1 MEIQNMRKYPLVVA
15 AIFASF
21 LAQSAFAA
29 MDNDAMPSKH
39 CAKVAV
45 ACKSGG
51 YTVGVG
57 DKSFWF
63 GCMKPLLWGKTVSGV
78 TIDPKEVSDCRSDKI
93 TKMKEELKELEAVK

>member
-1 MEIQNMRKYPLVVA
+1 MIRKYPLIVA

-29 MDNDAMPSKH
+29 DTDHDSFPSKH
-39 CAKVAV
+39 CAKVAM

-63 GCMKPLLWGKTVSGV
+63 GCMKPLLWGKMVSGV
-78 TIDPKEVSDCRSDKI
+78 TIDPKEVGDCRTDKI
-93 TKMKEELKELEAVK
+93 ARMKEELKELEAVK